1 MVNVSDSKNYKVIGT
16 NPIRHDGYD
25 KVTGRA
31 VYGADIKLPGLIW
44 ASIVRS
50 PHAHAVIKNIDTSAA
65 EKVDGVLSVYSG
77 YSGGHVEN
85 PTYQEVVLGNTGHI
99 EAAEINYDS
108 SLVNEE
114 QLVKL
119 LFLNI
124 DPFDEGGQFCDR
136 GYSYKS
142 AFFTSDENLIKIINN
157 YISKIENNH
166 NQKVQTLVLPFKNFY
181 LAEDYHQD
189 YYKKNPIRYNYYKYS
204 CGREQRIKQLKVN
217 LR

>member
-1 MVNVSDSKNYKVIGT
+1 MKYFLIIIFSLIFT
-16 NPIRHDGYD
+16 NSN
-25 KVTGRA
+25 
-31 VYGADIKLPGLIW
+31 
-44 ASIVRS
+44 ASIKSMYV
-50 PHAHAVIKNIDTSAA
+50 AGGCFWCVEEVY
-65 EKVDGVLSVYSG
+65 EKLEGVLSVYSG

-99 EAAEINYDS
+99 EAVEIKYDS

-142 AFFTSDENLIKIINN
+142 AFFTSDEKLKKIIND
-157 YISKIENNH
+157 YILKIENNH

-204 CGREQRIKQLKVN
+204 CGREQRIKQLRIN

>member
-1 MVNVSDSKNYKVIGT
+1 MKYF
-16 NPIRHDGYD
+16 
-25 KVTGRA
+25 
-31 VYGADIKLPGLIW
+31 LIIIFSLLSINTQ
-44 ASIVRS
+44 ASINSIYVAGGCFWCVEEVYER
-50 PHAHAVIKNIDTSAA
+50 V
-65 EKVDGVLSVYSG
+65 EGVLSVYSG
-77 YSGGHVEN
+77 YSGGHVKN

-142 AFFTSDENLIKIINN
+142 AFFTSDEKLKEIIND
-157 YISKIENNH
+157 YILKIENNH

-204 CGREQRIKQLKVN
+204 CGREQRIKQLRIN

>member
-1 MVNVSDSKNYKVIGT
+1 MKYFLIIIFSLIFTNSK
-16 NPIRHDGYD
+16 
-25 KVTGRA
+25 
-31 VYGADIKLPGLIW
+31 
-44 ASIVRS
+44 ASIKSMYV
-50 PHAHAVIKNIDTSAA
+50 AGGCFWCVEEFY
-65 EKVDGVLSVYSG
+65 EKVEGVLIVYSG

-99 EAAEINYDS
+99 EAVEINYDS

-142 AFFTSDENLIKIINN
+142 AFFTSDEKLKKIIND
-157 YISKIENNH
+157 YILKIENNH

-204 CGREQRIKQLKVN
+204 CGREQRIKQLRIN

>member
-1 MVNVSDSKNYKVIGT
+1 MKYFLIIIFSIIFTNSK
-16 NPIRHDGYD
+16 
-25 KVTGRA
+25 
-31 VYGADIKLPGLIW
+31 
-44 ASIVRS
+44 ASIKSMYV
-50 PHAHAVIKNIDTSAA
+50 AGGCFWCVEEVY
-65 EKVDGVLSVYSG
+65 EKVEGILSVYSG

-99 EAAEINYDS
+99 EAVEINYDS

-142 AFFTSDENLIKIINN
+142 AFFTSDEKLKKIIND
-157 YISKIENNH
+157 YILKIENNH

-181 LAEDYHQD
+181 LAEGYHQD

-204 CGREQRIKQLKVN
+204 CGREQRIKQLRIN

>member
-1 MVNVSDSKNYKVIGT
+1 MKYFLIIIFSLIFT
-16 NPIRHDGYD
+16 NSN
-25 KVTGRA
+25 
-31 VYGADIKLPGLIW
+31 
-44 ASIVRS
+44 ASIKSMYV
-50 PHAHAVIKNIDTSAA
+50 AGGCFWCVEEVY
-65 EKVDGVLSVYSG
+65 EKLEGVLSVYSG

-99 EAAEINYDS
+99 EAVEIKYDS

-142 AFFTSDENLIKIINN
+142 AFFTSDEKLKKIIND
-157 YISKIENNH
+157 YILKIENNH

-189 YYKKNPIRYNYYKYS
+189 YYKKNLIRYNYYKYS
-204 CGREQRIKQLKVN
+204 CGREQRIKQLRIN

>member
-1 MVNVSDSKNYKVIGT
+1 MKYFLIIIFSLIFTNSK
-16 NPIRHDGYD
+16 
-25 KVTGRA
+25 
-31 VYGADIKLPGLIW
+31 
-44 ASIVRS
+44 ASIKSMYV
-50 PHAHAVIKNIDTSAA
+50 AGGCFWCVEEVY
-65 EKVDGVLSVYSG
+65 EKLEGVLSVYSG

-99 EAAEINYDS
+99 EAVEINYDS

-142 AFFTSDENLIKIINN
+142 AFFTSDEKLKEIIND
-157 YISKIENNH
+157 YILKIENNH

-204 CGREQRIKQLKVN
+204 CGREQRIKQLRIN

>member
-1 MVNVSDSKNYKVIGT
+1 MKYFLIIIFFLLST
-16 NPIRHDGYD
+16 NTQASMKSMYVAGGCFWC
-25 KVTGRA
+25 VEE
-31 VYGADIKLPGLIW
+31 VYEKIK
-44 ASIVRS
+44 
-50 PHAHAVIKNIDTSAA
+50 
-65 EKVDGVLSVYSG
+65 GVLSVYSG

-114 QLVKL
+114 QLVKQ

-142 AFFTSDENLIKIINN
+142 AFFTSDENLKEIINN
-157 YISKIENNH
+157 YILKIENNH

-204 CGREQRIKQLKVN
+204 CGREQRIKQLKIN

>member
-1 MVNVSDSKNYKVIGT
+1 MKYFLIIIFSLIFTNSK
-16 NPIRHDGYD
+16 
-25 KVTGRA
+25 
-31 VYGADIKLPGLIW
+31 
-44 ASIVRS
+44 ASIKSMYLAGGCFWCVEE
-50 PHAHAVIKNIDTSAA
+50 VY
-65 EKVDGVLSVYSG
+65 EKLEGVLSVYSG

-99 EAAEINYDS
+99 EAVEINYDS
-108 SLVNEE
+108 SLVNDEH
-114 QLVKL
+114 LVKL

-142 AFFTSDENLIKIINN
+142 AFFTSDEKLKEIIND
-157 YISKIENNH
+157 YILKIENNH

-204 CGREQRIKQLKVN
+204 CGREQRIKQLRIN

>member
-1 MVNVSDSKNYKVIGT
+1 MC
-16 NPIRHDGYD
+16 
-25 KVTGRA
+25 
-31 VYGADIKLPGLIW
+31 W
-44 ASIVRS
+44 RS
-50 PHAHAVIKNIDTSAA
+50 LWKI
-65 EKVDGVLSVYSG
+65 EGVLSVYSG

-99 EAAEINYDS
+99 EAVEINYDS

-142 AFFTSDENLIKIINN
+142 AFFTSDEKL
-157 YISKIENNH
+157 
-166 NQKVQTLVLPFKNFY
+166 
-181 LAEDYHQD
+181 
-189 YYKKNPIRYNYYKYS
+189 KK
-204 CGREQRIKQLKVN
+204 
-217 LR
+217 

>member
-1 MVNVSDSKNYKVIGT
+1 MKYFLIIIFFLLST
-16 NPIRHDGYD
+16 NTQASMKSMYVAGGCFWC
-25 KVTGRA
+25 VEE
-31 VYGADIKLPGLIW
+31 VYEKIK
-44 ASIVRS
+44 
-50 PHAHAVIKNIDTSAA
+50 
-65 EKVDGVLSVYSG
+65 GVLSVYSG
-77 YSGGHVEN
+77 YSGGHVKN

-142 AFFTSDENLIKIINN
+142 AFFTSDENLKKIINN
-157 YISKIENNH
+157 YILKIENNH

-204 CGREQRIKQLKVN
+204 CGREQRIKQLKIN

>member
-1 MVNVSDSKNYKVIGT
+1 MKYFSIIIFSLLSINAQANIKSMYVAGGCFWCVEE
-16 NPIRHDGYD
+16 
-25 KVTGRA
+25 
-31 VYGADIKLPGLIW
+31 VY
-44 ASIVRS
+44 
-50 PHAHAVIKNIDTSAA
+50 
-65 EKVDGVLSVYSG
+65 EKVEGVLSVYSG

-99 EAAEINYDS
+99 EAVEINYDS

-142 AFFTSDENLIKIINN
+142 AFFTSDEDLKKIINN
-157 YISKIENNH
+157 YILKIENNH
-166 NQKVQTLVLPFKNFY
+166 NQKVQTLVLSFKNFY

-189 YYKKNPIRYNYYKYS
+189 YYKKNSIRYNYYKYS
-204 CGREQRIKQLKVN
+204 CGREQRIKQLNIN

>member
-1 MVNVSDSKNYKVIGT
+1 MKYFLIIIFFLLST
-16 NPIRHDGYD
+16 NTQASMKSMYVAGGCFWC
-25 KVTGRA
+25 VEE
-31 VYGADIKLPGLIW
+31 VYEKIK
-44 ASIVRS
+44 
-50 PHAHAVIKNIDTSAA
+50 
-65 EKVDGVLSVYSG
+65 GVLSVYSG

-99 EAAEINYDS
+99 ETVEINYDS
-108 SLVNEE
+108 SLVNKE

-142 AFFTSDENLIKIINN
+142 AFFTSDENLKKIINN
-157 YISKIENNH
+157 YILKIENNH
-166 NQKVQTLVLPFKNFY
+166 NQKVQTLILPLKNFY

-189 YYKKNPIRYNYYKYS
+189 YYKRNPIRYNYYKYS
-204 CGREQRIKQLKVN
+204 CGREQRIKQLKIN

>member
-1 MVNVSDSKNYKVIGT
+1 MKYFLIIIFSLIFTNSK
-16 NPIRHDGYD
+16 
-25 KVTGRA
+25 
-31 VYGADIKLPGLIW
+31 
-44 ASIVRS
+44 ASIKSMYV
-50 PHAHAVIKNIDTSAA
+50 AGGCFWCVEEVY
-65 EKVDGVLSVYSG
+65 EKVEGVLSVYSG

-99 EAAEINYDS
+99 EAVEINYDS
-108 SLVNEE
+108 LLVNEE

-142 AFFTSDENLIKIINN
+142 AFFTSDEKLKKIIND
-157 YISKIENNH
+157 YILKIENNH
-166 NQKVQTLVLPFKNFY
+166 NQKVQTLVFPFKNFY

-189 YYKKNPIRYNYYKYS
+189 YYKRNPIRYNYYKYS
-204 CGREQRIKQLKVN
+204 CGREQRIKQLRIN

>member
-1 MVNVSDSKNYKVIGT
+1 MKYFLIIIFSLILTNSK
-16 NPIRHDGYD
+16 
-25 KVTGRA
+25 
-31 VYGADIKLPGLIW
+31 
-44 ASIVRS
+44 ASIKSMYV
-50 PHAHAVIKNIDTSAA
+50 AGGCFWCVEEVY
-65 EKVDGVLSVYSG
+65 EKVEGVLSVYSG

-142 AFFTSDENLIKIINN
+142 AFFTSDEKLKKIIND
-157 YISKIENNH
+157 YILKIENNH

-204 CGREQRIKQLKVN
+204 CGREQRIKQLRIN

>member
-1 MVNVSDSKNYKVIGT
+1 MKYF
-16 NPIRHDGYD
+16 
-25 KVTGRA
+25 
-31 VYGADIKLPGLIW
+31 LIIIFSLSSINTH
-44 ASIVRS
+44 ASIKSMYV
-50 PHAHAVIKNIDTSAA
+50 AGGCFWCVEEVY
-65 EKVDGVLSVYSG
+65 EKVEGVLSVYSG

-142 AFFTSDENLIKIINN
+142 AFFTSDENLKKIINN
-157 YISKIENNH
+157 YILKIENNH

-204 CGREQRIKQLKVN
+204 CGREQRIKQLKAN

>member
-1 MVNVSDSKNYKVIGT
+1 MKYF
-16 NPIRHDGYD
+16 
-25 KVTGRA
+25 
-31 VYGADIKLPGLIW
+31 LIIIFSLLSINTQ
-44 ASIVRS
+44 ASISSIYV
-50 PHAHAVIKNIDTSAA
+50 AGGCFWCVEEVY
-65 EKVDGVLSVYSG
+65 EKVEGVLSVYSG

-99 EAAEINYDS
+99 EAVEINYDS

-142 AFFTSDENLIKIINN
+142 AFFTNDEKLKKIIND
-157 YISKIENNH
+157 YILKIESNH

-204 CGREQRIKQLKVN
+204 CGREQRIKQLRIN
-217 LR
+217 LK

>member
-1 MVNVSDSKNYKVIGT
+1 MKYFLIIIFSLIFTNSK
-16 NPIRHDGYD
+16 
-25 KVTGRA
+25 
-31 VYGADIKLPGLIW
+31 
-44 ASIVRS
+44 ASIKSMYV
-50 PHAHAVIKNIDTSAA
+50 AGGCFWCVEEVY
-65 EKVDGVLSVYSG
+65 EKLEGVLSVYSG

-99 EAAEINYDS
+99 EAVEINYDS
-108 SLVNEE
+108 SIVNEE

-142 AFFTSDENLIKIINN
+142 AFFTSDEKLKEIIND
-157 YISKIENNH
+157 YILKIENNH

-204 CGREQRIKQLKVN
+204 CGREQRIKQLRIN

>member
-1 MVNVSDSKNYKVIGT
+1 MKFF
-16 NPIRHDGYD
+16 
-25 KVTGRA
+25 
-31 VYGADIKLPGLIW
+31 LIIIFSLLSINTH
-44 ASIVRS
+44 ASISSIYV
-50 PHAHAVIKNIDTSAA
+50 AGGCFWCVEEVY
-65 EKVDGVLSVYSG
+65 EKVEGVLSVYSG

-142 AFFTSDENLIKIINN
+142 AFFTNDEKLKKIIND
-157 YISKIENNH
+157 YILKIESNH

-204 CGREQRIKQLKVN
+204 CGREQRIKQLRIN
-217 LR
+217 LK

>member
-1 MVNVSDSKNYKVIGT
+1 MKYFLIIIFFLLST
-16 NPIRHDGYD
+16 NTQASMKSMYVAGGCFWC
-25 KVTGRA
+25 VEE
-31 VYGADIKLPGLIW
+31 VY
-44 ASIVRS
+44 
-50 PHAHAVIKNIDTSAA
+50 
-65 EKVDGVLSVYSG
+65 EKTEGVLSVYSG

-142 AFFTSDENLIKIINN
+142 AFFTSDENLKKMINN
-157 YISKIENNH
+157 YILKIENNH

-204 CGREQRIKQLKVN
+204 CGREQRIKQLKIN

>member
-1 MVNVSDSKNYKVIGT
+1 MKYFSIIIFSLLSIN
-16 NPIRHDGYD
+16 
-25 KVTGRA
+25 A
-31 VYGADIKLPGLIW
+31 Q
-44 ASIVRS
+44 ASIKSMHV
-50 PHAHAVIKNIDTSAA
+50 AGGCFWCVEEVY
-65 EKVDGVLSVYSG
+65 EKVEGVLSVYSG

-99 EAAEINYDS
+99 EAVEINYDS

-124 DPFDEGGQFCDR
+124 DPFDGGGQFCDR

-142 AFFTSDENLIKIINN
+142 AFFTSDEKLKKIIND
-157 YISKIENNH
+157 YILKIENNH

-204 CGREQRIKQLKVN
+204 CGREQRIKQLRIN

>member
-1 MVNVSDSKNYKVIGT
+1 MKYFLIIIFSLIFTNSK
-16 NPIRHDGYD
+16 
-25 KVTGRA
+25 
-31 VYGADIKLPGLIW
+31 
-44 ASIVRS
+44 ASIKSMYV
-50 PHAHAVIKNIDTSAA
+50 AGGCFWCVEEVY
-65 EKVDGVLSVYSG
+65 EKLEGVLSVYSG

-142 AFFTSDENLIKIINN
+142 AFFTSDEKLKKIIND
-157 YISKIENNH
+157 YILKIENNH

-204 CGREQRIKQLKVN
+204 CGREQRIKQLRIN

>member
-1 MVNVSDSKNYKVIGT
+1 MKYFLIIIFSLIFTNSK
-16 NPIRHDGYD
+16 
-25 KVTGRA
+25 
-31 VYGADIKLPGLIW
+31 
-44 ASIVRS
+44 ASIKSMYV
-50 PHAHAVIKNIDTSAA
+50 AGGCFWCVEEVY
-65 EKVDGVLSVYSG
+65 EKVEGVLSVYSG

-142 AFFTSDENLIKIINN
+142 AFFTSDEKLKKIIND
-157 YISKIENNH
+157 YILKIENNH

-204 CGREQRIKQLKVN
+204 CGREQRIKQLRIN

>member
-1 MVNVSDSKNYKVIGT
+1 MWLWFCFWCGWCVGGCFWCVEE
-16 NPIRHDGYD
+16 
-25 KVTGRA
+25 
-31 VYGADIKLPGLIW
+31 VY
-44 ASIVRS
+44 
-50 PHAHAVIKNIDTSAA
+50 
-65 EKVDGVLSVYSG
+65 EKVEGVLSVYSG

-142 AFFTSDENLIKIINN
+142 AFFTSDENLIKITIFTQAVT
-157 YISKIENNH
+157 IDLEWLWKRLTGRSK
-166 NQKVQTLVLPFKNFY
+166 
-181 LAEDYHQD
+181 A
-189 YYKKNPIRYNYYKYS
+189 
-204 CGREQRIKQLKVN
+204 
-217 LR
+217 

>member
-1 MVNVSDSKNYKVIGT
+1 MKYFLIIIFSFIFTNSK
-16 NPIRHDGYD
+16 
-25 KVTGRA
+25 
-31 VYGADIKLPGLIW
+31 
-44 ASIVRS
+44 ASIKSMYLAGGCFWCVEE
-50 PHAHAVIKNIDTSAA
+50 VY
-65 EKVDGVLSVYSG
+65 EKVEGVLSVYSG

-142 AFFTSDENLIKIINN
+142 AFFTSDEKLKEIIND
-157 YISKIENNH
+157 YILKIENNH

-204 CGREQRIKQLKVN
+204 CGREQRIKQLRIN